1 MGRVFLKFL
10 AVSVAVLFL
19 FGAMATA
26 AKELFTA
33 TALAAPIDAGAA
45 VDGGTPAR
53 TFFPASKSGLLPPF
67 PRAPDAGHRPVYFPA
82 SKSAG
87 GEALPGTQQAP

>member
-1 MGRVFLKFL
+1 MGQVFLKSL

-19 FGAMATA
+19 FTTTA
-26 AKELFTA
+26 A
-33 TALAAPIDAGAA
+33 
-45 VDGGTPAR
+45 DGRSPPR

-67 PRAPDAGHRPVYFPA
+67 PRAPDAGHRPVFFPA